1 MKKKKKKKTQI
12 LIPTETKIGLTNFTY
27 EFEWNTLTL
36 NNGVFLRGFFN
47 GVLPNMN
54 FDINTESVTF
64 IKCAIKLFSIVSL
77 VFKLE
82 KPLYV
87 TDVTNYSWHLHV
99 EYISSINHSLLSW
112 FSSCL
117 FCRDLSNNAIMSVQG
132 NAFSQMKK
140 LKEL

>member
-1 MKKKKKKKTQI
+1 
-12 LIPTETKIGLTNFTY
+12 
-27 EFEWNTLTL
+27 
-36 NNGVFLRGFFN
+36 
-47 GVLPNMN
+47 MN
-54 FDINTESVTF
+54 FNTNIENFTF
-64 IKCAIKLFSIVSL
+64 IKHAVKLFNIVSL

-87 TDVTNYSWHLHV
+87 TDITNYSWTLHV
-99 EYISSINHSLLSW
+99 EYISSINYSLLSC